1 MIVPDFNRGANVGIE
16 LKPVVKLKT
25 LDRICECPIV
35 AVAGFA
41 SERKTDSC
49 KTARHGIPRSFSS

>member
-1 MIVPDFNRGANVGIE
+1 MIVPDFNRGANVAIE

-25 LDRICECPIV
+25 LDRICKCPIV

-41 SERKTDSC
+41 SGRKTDSW
-49 KTARHGIPRSFSS
+49 KTACHSSLIQ